1 MERGMTI
8 SSDLVSAF
16 TSASSA
22 SSSDFRGVVNE
33 DGGVGR
39 AFVFVFVVSQND
51 RTRDAKSFLRLSELT
66 NFLAFVFSVKS
77 MHILL
82 LP

>member
-39 AFVFVFVVSQND
+39 VFVFVVSQND

-66 NFLAFVFSVKS
+66 SFLAFVFSVKS
-77 MHILL
+77 MHTLL